1 MGSAKAWYFAALGVV
16 ALSLGSSTGH
26 GLFDKATSVVDQF
39 RAKTMPYVAMLEMT
53 LRQPQNTP
61 QVQETMARVQ
71 ETAAQVQAQKACAE
85 ATVARIQAMKARI
98 EAQRNA
104 HLQAAMDHAEMMQDQ
119 VMTVPDADW
128 AQLSSFPEQAAIAK
142 KAVLANHALARVQAW
157 KASGRFTAPRVTLTP
172 RQVIVEGP
180 HGMIVAPRSKVDVN
194 IPSFPERPTS
204 DEMADP
210 I

>member
-26 GLFDKATSVVDQF
+26 GLFDKANSVVDQF

-53 LRQPQNTP
+53 LRQPQNTR

-71 ETAAQVQAQKACAE
+71 ETAAHIQAQKACTE
-85 ATVARIQAMKARI
+85 ATVARIQAMKERVEARR
-98 EAQRNA
+98 AA
-104 HLQAAMDHAEMMQDQ
+104 HWQADMDHAEMMQDQ
-119 VMTVPDADW
+119 VMAVPDADW
-128 AQLSSFPEQAAIAK
+128 AQLSSFPEQAVIAK
-142 KAVLANHALARVQAW
+142 KAVLANHVLARVQAW
-157 KASGRFTAPRVTLTP
+157 KATGKFTAPRVTLT
-172 RQVIVEGP
+172 RSQVIVEGP
-180 HGMIVAPRSKVDVN
+180 HGMIVAPRPKVEVN
-194 IPSFPERPTS
+194 VPSFPERPTS

>member
-26 GLFDKATSVVDQF
+26 GLFDKANSVVDQF

-53 LRQPQNTP
+53 LRQPRNTP
-61 QVQETMARVQ
+61 QAQETMARVQ
-71 ETAAQVQAQKACAE
+71 ETAAQIQAQKACAE

-98 EAQRNA
+98 EVQRNA

-119 VMTVPDADW
+119 VMAPDAGW
-128 AQLSSFPEQAAIAK
+128 AQLSSFPEQAVLAK

-172 RQVIVEGP
+172 SQVVVEGP
-180 HGMIVAPRSKVDVN
+180 NGMIVAPRPRVDVN
-194 IPSFPERPTS
+194 TPSFPQHRTS
-204 DEMADP
+204 DEMGDP

>member
-26 GLFDKATSVVDQF
+26 GLFDKANSVVDQF
-39 RAKTMPYVAMLEMT
+39 RAKTMPYVAMLEIT
-53 LRQPQNTP
+53 LRQPQNTR

-71 ETAAQVQAQKACAE
+71 ETAAHIQAQKACTE

-98 EAQRNA
+98 EAQRYA
-104 HLQAAMDHAEMMQDQ
+104 HLQAAMDHAETMQDQ
-119 VMTVPDADW
+119 VTAVPDADW
-128 AQLSSFPEQAAIAK
+128 AQLSSFPEQAVIAK
-142 KAVLANHALARVQAW
+142 NAVLANHVLARVQAW
-157 KASGRFTAPRVTLTP
+157 KATGKFTAPRVTLT
-172 RQVIVEGP
+172 RSQVIVEGP
-180 HGMIVAPRSKVDVN
+180 RGMIVAPRPKVEVN
-194 IPSFPERPTS
+194 VPSFPERPTS

>member
-16 ALSLGSSTGH
+16 ALSLGSSTDH
-26 GLFDKATSVVDQF
+26 GLFDKANSVVDQF

-53 LRQPQNTP
+53 LRQPRNTP
-61 QVQETMARVQ
+61 QAQETMARVQ
-71 ETAAQVQAQKACAE
+71 EAAAQIQAQKACAE

-98 EAQRNA
+98 EVQRNA

-119 VMTVPDADW
+119 VMAPDAGW
-128 AQLSSFPEQAAIAK
+128 AQLSSFPEQAVLAK

-172 RQVIVEGP
+172 SQVVVEGP
-180 HGMIVAPRSKVDVN
+180 NGMIVAPRPRVDVN
-194 IPSFPERPTS
+194 TPSFPQHRTS
-204 DEMADP
+204 DEMGDP

>member
-26 GLFDKATSVVDQF
+26 GLFDKATSAVDQF
-39 RAKTMPYVAMLEMT
+39 RAKTMPYVALLEMT
-53 LRQPQNTP
+53 LRQPQNTA
-61 QVQETMARVQ
+61 QVQETMARVE

-85 ATVARIQAMKARI
+85 ATVARIQALKERVEARR
-98 EAQRNA
+98 AA
-104 HLQAAMDHAEMMQDQ
+104 HQQADMDHAEMMQDQ
-119 VMTVPDADW
+119 VMAVPDADW
-128 AQLSSFPEQAAIAK
+128 AQLSSFPEHAVIAK

-157 KASGRFTAPRVTLTP
+157 RTTGKFTAPRVTLTS
-172 RQVIVEGP
+172 RQVIVAGP
-180 HGMIVAPRSKVDVN
+180 HGMIVAPRPKVDVN
-194 IPSFPERPTS
+194 IPSFPECPTS